1 MQGGLILNDTNMYP
15 RVAHF
20 EIHADNP
27 ERAVGF
33 YKKVFGWDINRWDS
47 GDMEYWMIETA
58 PKGDTGMGINGGLL
72 RRNATAPEQ
81 GMSPL
86 SYVCTIVVDSF
97 DAYASKIEANGGK
110 VAMPKSAIM
119 GMAWQGYFFD
129 TEGNIF
135 GLHQPDESAGK

>member
-1 MQGGLILNDTNMYP
+1 MYP

-20 EIHADNP
+20 EIHADDP
-27 ERAVGF
+27 ERAVEF
-33 YKKVFGWDINRWDS
+33 YRKVFGWDINRWDS
-47 GDMEYWMIETA
+47 GDIEYWMIETA

-72 RRNATAPEQ
+72 RRNAPVPEH
-81 GMSPL
+81 GMSPM
-86 SYVCTIVVDSF
+86 SYVCTVVVDSF
-97 DAYASKIEANGGK
+97 DDYAAKIEANGGK
-110 VAMPKSAIM
+110 VAMPKSPIM